1 MPGQVAQKPTALK
14 RPKHVLKFAE
24 PPNTVEGDE
33 MSSQEYIEFVDT
45 SLQEFF
51 DNYPY

>member
-1 MPGQVAQKPTALK
+1 MNGQVAQKPTALK
-14 RPKHVLKFAE
+14 RPVHVKLPK
-24 PPNTVEGDE
+24 PTNVVEGGE
-33 MSSQEYIEFVDT
+33 MSSQEYIEFVDK